1 MGAFQYPRSVAERY
15 LEPVAHPAPLRDVVY
30 RALEELIIYGRLRPG
45 DHLVETDLARQLHVS
60 RAPVRE
66 ALHLLHRDGWVDL
79 RPRQGAF
86 VHEPTLR
93 EVDEIFHMRT
103 LLEVESARL
112 AAENCTEEGLSAL
125 KEVLEAGDDASEGG
139 DEKALVVANSNFHET
154 VTHLA
159 DNSVLAQMISRLD
172 KRIRWYFA
180 PVVRQRAMESWREH
194 AEIVEAISSGEPAR
208 SAELMRR
215 HAELTKAA
223 YHEAREHAPL
233 E

>member
-1 MGAFQYPRSVAERY
+1 LGGFQYPHDVAERY

-30 RALEELIIYGRLRPG
+30 QALEELIIYGSLQPG

-103 LLEVESARL
+103 VLEVESARL
-112 AAENCTEEGLSAL
+112 AAENRTEEGLRAL
-125 KEVLEAGDDASEGG
+125 KEALEAGDGASERD

-154 VTHLA
+154 VTRLA

-180 PVVRQRAMESWREH
+180 PVVRQRARESWQEH
-194 AEIVEAISSGEPAR
+194 AKIVEAIASGEPAR
-208 SAELMRR
+208 SAELMHR

-223 YHEAREHAPL
+223 YHQARERVAV